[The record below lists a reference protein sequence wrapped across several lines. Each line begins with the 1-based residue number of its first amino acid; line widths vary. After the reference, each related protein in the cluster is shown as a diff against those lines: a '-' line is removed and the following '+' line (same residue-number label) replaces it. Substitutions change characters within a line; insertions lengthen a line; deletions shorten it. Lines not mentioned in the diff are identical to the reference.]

1 MPKSVGNL
9 APQVPIEAR
18 PELAREVD
26 FSLVR
31 YAQCWED
38 ADILLDALDIQPGDN
53 CLAISSSGDNALA
66 MLSKSPERVVALDL
80 SHAQLACLELRVAAY
95 QALTHTELLEL
106 MGSIPSN
113 RRNELYQKCR
123 NQLTSAVKRYWDSQS
138 AAVEDGIGRIGKF
151 EQYFS
156 LFRNSVLPFVH
167 SRYRVEKLLQHR
179 TLEERRTFYQKEWNT
194 LRWRFMFQFFFS
206 RFVMGRLGRD
216 TRFFRYVEGS
226 VASRI
231 LQRAQYALTELDPM
245 QNPYLQW
252 ILLGRHGN
260 ALPYAL
266 RPENFD
272 AIRNNLNRIEWH
284 CLSLEEYLNDV
295 GKNAFDRYNLSDIFE
310 YMSEDQYE
318 KLLELLV
325 QAGRK
330 KGRLAYWNM
339 LVPRSRPE
347 SMEDLLRPLS
357 KLSQNLFKQDKAF
370 FYSAFVLEE
379 II

>member
-18 PELAREVD
+18 LELAREVD

-95 QALTHTELLEL
+95 HALTHTELLEL

-156 LFRNSVLPFVH
+156 LFRNSVLPLVH

-284 CLSLEEYLNDV
+284 CLSLEEYLNNV

-357 KLSQNLFKQDKAF
+357 KLSHNLFKQDKAF